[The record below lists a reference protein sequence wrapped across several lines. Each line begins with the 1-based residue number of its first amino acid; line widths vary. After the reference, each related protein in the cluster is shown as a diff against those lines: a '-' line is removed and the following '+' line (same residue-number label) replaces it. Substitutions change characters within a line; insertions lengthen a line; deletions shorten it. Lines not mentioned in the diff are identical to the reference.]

1 MNAVD
6 HTQRPRRR
14 DFEQNREA
22 ILAAA
27 REAFS
32 EKGVSA
38 SIESIAKRAGVGPAT
53 VYRHFPQRGLLVD
66 AVFEMRA
73 AEFITAIESAQQSSD
88 PRDAFRRTIHAIVE
102 LQSQDRSFR
111 EILAGRD
118 ELPLDR
124 PVFLKFGITLLHALE
139 DARRAGVIRD
149 DVENTDLMLLMLAS
163 EGIARQTA
171 REDPA
176 MLARIVDIVLDGVC
190 VERSELHGEAVTI
203 DQVASIVRDD
213 DNPGG

>member
-1 MNAVD
+1 VAD
-6 HTQRPRRR
+6 DTDRPRRR

-27 REAFS
+27 RAIFS
-32 EKGVSA
+32 EHGMGA
-38 SIESIAKRAGVGPAT
+38 SIESIAKRAGVAPAT

-66 AVFEMRA
+66 AVFELRA
-73 AEFITAIESAQQSSD
+73 AEFVAAIEAAQSIED
-88 PRDAFRRTIHAIVE
+88 PREAFRRTMHAIVE

-124 PVFLKFGITLLHALE
+124 PVFLKFGMTLLHSLD
-139 DARRAGVIRD
+139 DARRAGVIREE
-149 DVENTDLMLLMLAS
+149 VENTDLMLLMLAS

-171 REDPA
+171 HEDPA
-176 MLARIVDIVLDGVC
+176 ALSRIVDIVLDGVC
-190 VERSELHGEAVTI
+190 DERSELHGEAVTI
-203 DQVASIVRDD
+203 EQLTSIVRDD
-213 DNPGG
+213 KNAS